1 MGGSLTIGSLVLKKT
16 LGRFPEVSLA
26 EARAEAA
33 RVLDVV
39 RSGSDPRDLERI
51 AKAEAERRRADT
63 FGRLAERFLV
73 DCRQLRSLKEEAT
86 LRPVLAEW
94 QDRSLTSIHRRDVID
109 IIDKVRA
116 SCGDYA
122 ARKTLAWVRRALNYA
137 MGKAL
142 IESSPVSRVEPPARV
157 RARGRVLSDNELRR
171 LWIAAEA
178 RPYPFGRYPQLL
190 VFTGARRTELATLR
204 WSDIDLVERSI
215 IVPAERFKTGRPHLI
230 PLSRQAFV

>member
-73 DCRQLRSLKEEAT
+73 DCRQLRSLKEVEAT

-116 SCGDYA
+116 SCG
-122 ARKTLAWVRRALNYA
+122 A
-137 MGKAL
+137 ML
-142 IESSPVSRVEPPARV
+142 PAR
-157 RARGRVLSDNELRR
+157 
-171 LWIAAEA
+171 
-178 RPYPFGRYPQLL
+178 PLL
-190 VFTGARRTELATLR
+190 GYVA
-204 WSDIDLVERSI
+204 
-215 IVPAERFKTGRPHLI
+215 P
-230 PLSRQAFV
+230 